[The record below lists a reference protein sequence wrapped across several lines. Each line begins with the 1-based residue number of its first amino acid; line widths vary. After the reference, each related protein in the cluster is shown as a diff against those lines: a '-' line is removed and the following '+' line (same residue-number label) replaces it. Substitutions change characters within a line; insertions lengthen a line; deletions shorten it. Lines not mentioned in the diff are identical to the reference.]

1 MESSQKIDALAV
13 QEVALLLGADLLQP
27 LEEEVKTVEI
37 LRLRLIK
44 EMGMVLDRIVMR
56 QVQMEPQEQVH
67 QGQAV
72 PHPQSII
79 SGGIQ
84 RGSAK
89 EALAAMS
96 LINSVE
102 TAVSVT

>member
-1 MESSQKIDALAV
+1 MDAGPLLPP
-13 QEVALLLGADLLQP
+13 EV
-27 LEEEVKTVEI
+27 EVKVAHR
-37 LRLRLIK
+37 LHLRLIK
-44 EMGMVLDRIVMR
+44 EMGMVLDRIIMR

-67 QGQAV
+67 RGQAV
-72 PHPQSII
+72 PRPQSIVN
-79 SGGIQ
+79 GGIQ
-84 RGSAK
+84 LGSAK